1 MRARGAWS
9 ALRSRV
15 KAAPAITVRHDL
27 RRIASEG
34 GPPATG
40 AVSQQV
46 KALQA
51 GLGVELFEKRGRQLV
66 LTASGRALQKS
77 VASALASAWRSATR
91 RFHSATST
99 KAGWCVRRRSRWR
112 QCTTTTWSAPRRSG
126 NARRSGRSSSGCCRL
141 VSSAQPGSAVAWVS
155 LQKAAWAQASVAVT
169 APIRELD
176 VGQDA
181 DVLLHLTAGRGA
193 LQCTISVAR
202 QFCSTK
208 VLRISW
214 TDF

>member
-1 MRARGAWS
+1 MAFPPLHS
-9 ALRSRV
+9 FRV
-15 KAAPAITVRHDL
+15 FESVPRLGSLAAAAIELHVT
-27 RRIASEG
+27 S
-34 GPPATG
+34 G

-66 LTASGRALQKS
+66 LTASWRALQKS

-141 VSSAQPGSAVAWVS
+141 VSSAQPG
-155 LQKAAWAQASVAVT
+155 
-169 APIRELD
+169 
-176 VGQDA
+176 
-181 DVLLHLTAGRGA
+181 A
-193 LQCTISVAR
+193 LW
-202 QFCSTK
+202 
-208 VLRISW
+208 LG
-214 TDF
+214 